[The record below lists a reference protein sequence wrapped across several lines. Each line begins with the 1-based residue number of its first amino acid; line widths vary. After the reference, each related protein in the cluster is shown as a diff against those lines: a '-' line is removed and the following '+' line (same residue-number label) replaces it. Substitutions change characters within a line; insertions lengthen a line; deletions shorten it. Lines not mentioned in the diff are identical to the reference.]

1 MKVRIENKY
10 INKKN
15 NINSKYI
22 KINHLYVKKKLINN
36 KILKQDSK
44 NLESNL
50 IKFDARL
57 NVISYFNKYHNRYFK
72 KKSSELSPKN
82 YQDGNKTFNP
92 NIEFKK
98 SPILFYTKY
107 SNFSSNRLRKHH
119 LRLYPLNFQKKDEL
133 NTYKFIKYKE
143 SINSKNNTIKIYI
156 KKTKN
161 NLFVTIFTNKN
172 IHTKTITTL
181 GFKGRSKQ
189 SQFAYK
195 MFGETIIEYLQNLK
209 QNDKNLTVLNIYF
222 RNHYSRRL
230 KPLIKNINKAIKINN
245 IFNITPIPFNGCRKR
260 KISIK
265 KKRKSIVKL
274 LSY

>member
-10 INKKN
+10 INN
-15 NINSKYI
+15 NLNSKYV
-22 KINHLYVKKKLINN
+22 KINQLYVKKKIINN
-36 KILKQDSK
+36 KILQK
-44 NLESNL
+44 NAEDLKSNF

-57 NVISYFNKYHNRYFK
+57 NVTPYINRYHNKYFK
-72 KKSSELSPKN
+72 KRSSELSPKN
-82 YQDGNKTFNP
+82 YKNGNKKFNP

-98 SPILFYTKY
+98 APILFYTKH
-107 SNFSSNRLRKHH
+107 SNFTYNKLKKHH
-119 LRLYPLNFQKKDEL
+119 LKLYPLNFQKKDEL

-143 SINSKNNTIKIYI
+143 SINTKNNTIKIYI

-209 QNDKNLTVLNIYF
+209 QTDKNLTKLNIYF

-230 KPLIKNINKAIKINN
+230 KPIIKNINKVIKINN

>member
-10 INKKN
+10 INN
-15 NINSKYI
+15 NLNSKYV
-22 KINHLYVKKKLINN
+22 KINQLYVKKKIINN
-36 KILKQDSK
+36 KILQK
-44 NLESNL
+44 NAEDLKSNF

-57 NVISYFNKYHNRYFK
+57 NVTPYINRYHNKYFK
-72 KKSSELSPKN
+72 KRSSELSPKN
-82 YQDGNKTFNP
+82 YKDGNKKFNP

-98 SPILFYTKY
+98 VPILFYTKH
-107 SNFSSNRLRKHH
+107 SNFTYNKLKKHH
-119 LRLYPLNFQKKDEL
+119 LKLYPLNFQKKDEL

-143 SINSKNNTIKIYI
+143 SINTKNNTIKIYI

-209 QNDKNLTVLNIYF
+209 QTDKNLTKLNIYF

-230 KPLIKNINKAIKINN
+230 KPIIKNINKVIKINN

>member
-10 INKKN
+10 LN
-15 NINSKYI
+15 NNLNSKYV
-22 KINHLYVKKKLINN
+22 KINQLYVKKKIINN
-36 KILKQDSK
+36 KILQK
-44 NLESNL
+44 NAEDLKSNF

-57 NVISYFNKYHNRYFK
+57 NVTPYINRYHNKYFK
-72 KKSSELSPKN
+72 KRSSELSPKN
-82 YQDGNKTFNP
+82 YKDDNKKFNP

-98 SPILFYTKY
+98 APILFYTKH
-107 SNFSSNRLRKHH
+107 SNFTYNKLKKHH
-119 LRLYPLNFQKKDEL
+119 LKLYPLNFQKKDEL

-143 SINSKNNTIKIYI
+143 SINTKNNTIKIYI

-209 QNDKNLTVLNIYF
+209 QTDKNLTKLNIYF

-230 KPLIKNINKAIKINN
+230 KPIIKNINKVIKINN

>member
-1 MKVRIENKY
+1 MKIRIENKY
-10 INKKN
+10 INQKS
-15 NINSKYI
+15 NSKYI
-22 KINHLYVKKKLINN
+22 KVNQLYVKKKMINN
-36 KILKQDSK
+36 KILQK
-44 NLESNL
+44 NAEDLKTNI
-50 IKFDARL
+50 IKLDARL
-57 NVISYFNKYHNRYFK
+57 NVIPYINKYHNRYFK
-72 KKSSELSPKN
+72 KKGSELSPKS
-82 YQDGNKTFNP
+82 YTDGNKKFNS

-98 SPILFYTKY
+98 SPILFYTKH
-107 SNFSSNRLRKHH
+107 SNFTYNRLKKHH
-119 LRLYPLNFQKKDEL
+119 LKLYPLNFQKKDEL

-143 SINSKNNTIKIYI
+143 SINTKNNTIKLYI

-161 NLFVTIFTNKN
+161 NLFVTIFTNKS
-172 IHTKTITTL
+172 IYTKTITTL

-195 MFGETIIEYLQNLK
+195 MFGEAITEYLQNLK
-209 QNDKNLTVLNIYF
+209 NSDKNLTKLNIYF

-230 KPLIKNINKAIKINN
+230 KPLIKNINKTIKITN

>member
-10 INKKN
+10 INN
-15 NINSKYI
+15 NLNLKYV
-22 KINHLYVKKKLINN
+22 KINQLYVKKKIINN
-36 KILKQDSK
+36 KILQK
-44 NLESNL
+44 NAEDLKSNF

-57 NVISYFNKYHNRYFK
+57 NVTPYINRYHNKYFK
-72 KKSSELSPKN
+72 KRSSELSPKN
-82 YQDGNKTFNP
+82 YKDGNKKFNP

-98 SPILFYTKY
+98 APILFYTKH
-107 SNFSSNRLRKHH
+107 SNFTYNKLKKHH
-119 LRLYPLNFQKKDEL
+119 LKLYPLNFQKKDEL

-143 SINSKNNTIKIYI
+143 SINTKNNTIKIYI

-209 QNDKNLTVLNIYF
+209 QTDKNLTKLNIYF

-230 KPLIKNINKAIKINN
+230 KPIIKNINKVIKINN

>member
-1 MKVRIENKY
+1 MKIQVENKY
-10 INKKN
+10 LNNKKKKN
-15 NINSKYI
+15 LNYV

-36 KILKQDSK
+36 QILKKNTKSLKSK
-44 NLESNL
+44 F

-57 NVISYFNKYHNRYFK
+57 NVIAYFNKYHNKYFK
-72 KKSSELSPKN
+72 KRSSELLPKN
-82 YQDGNKTFNP
+82 YGDTNKKFNS

-98 SPILFYTKY
+98 APFVFHTKY
-107 SNFSSNRLRKHH
+107 ANFTYNKLKKHH
-119 LRLYPLNFQKKDEL
+119 LKLYPLNFQKKDEL

-143 SINSKNNTIKIYI
+143 SINTKNNTIKLYI

-161 NLFVTIFTNKN
+161 NLFITIFTNKH
-172 IHTKTITTL
+172 IYTKTITTL
-181 GFKGRSKQ
+181 GFKGKSKQ

-195 MFGETIIEYLQNLK
+195 MFVEVIIEYLQNLK
-209 QNDKNLTVLNIYF
+209 QNNKNLTKLNVYF

-230 KPLIKNINKAIKINN
+230 KPLIKNINKTIKINN